1 MDSFKVLVGVAAIAL
16 LSGCSDSGSSTEP
29 SPSPGPSA
37 SPEPQETVPGLTE
50 PTCLAANL
58 LSFSQLPQSTPN
70 APDPMP
76 IPAGFE
82 PTRVVTCDG
91 DWDAGVVNHT
101 VAWVEEHRT
110 GNLEAVL
117 AGYALPS
124 EPRDQ
129 QTCTVDQRT
138 PPIVWLVDDSN
149 MGMRA
154 PELPTG
160 ECGAYKWDAIT
171 AIHDLPVTE
180 RIVHQI
186 PVAPEVE
193 ARWEQ

>member
-1 MDSFKVLVGVAAIAL
+1 MDALKVLVGVAAIAL
-16 LSGCSDSGSSTEP
+16 LSGCSDTDASTE
-29 SPSPGPSA
+29 SSA
-37 SPEPQETVPGLTE
+37 SPKPQEDVPGLVE

-58 LSFSQLPQSTPN
+58 LSFSQLPQSTPP

-101 VAWVEEHRT
+101 VAWVEEHRA
-110 GNLEAVL
+110 GNLDAVL

-124 EPRDQ
+124 EPRDR
-129 QTCTVDQRT
+129 QTCAVDQPT
-138 PPIVWLVDDSN
+138 PPVVWLVDDSN

-160 ECGAYKWDAIT
+160 ECGAFKWDAIT
-171 AIHDLPVTE
+171 AIQDLPVTE
-180 RIVHQI
+180 RIVHRI